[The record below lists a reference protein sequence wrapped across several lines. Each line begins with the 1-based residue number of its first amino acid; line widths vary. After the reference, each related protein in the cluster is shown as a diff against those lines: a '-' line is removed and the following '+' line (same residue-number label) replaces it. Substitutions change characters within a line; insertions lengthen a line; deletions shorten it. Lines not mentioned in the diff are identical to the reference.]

1 MSVQDGRHKCLAWL
15 DLEKWKQEQDPLLR
29 LGKGPPREDFKDRGG
44 RKIGG
49 CVGELGLSS
58 GFYTSLQ

>member
-1 MSVQDGRHKCLAWL
+1 MEGISAWPGL
-15 DLEKWKQEQDPLLR
+15 TWRNGSRSRVPHSDLEK
-29 LGKGPPREDFKDRGG
+29 GPPQEDFKDRGG